1 MRLMEAAVRIFAE
14 RGFQATS
21 LRAVTQMAGTSVSA
35 ANYHFGSKAELL
47 RAALRDRAGAM
58 NDRRLALIAEL
69 EAAAG
74 SEPPAVETILDAYLR
89 PMVERLAAAQAMQP
103 EMGAMVRGLALR
115 LYVDPPEIVSE
126 IRREVFDP
134 VNRRFA
140 EVLARALPSGRP
152 AQLEFALEVT
162 LGAWIHFLI
171 ANVPQADSV
180 QRDPEASL
188 EQMVIFL
195 AAGIRA
201 VIATAGDEP
210 GEPS

>member
-1 MRLMEAAVRIFAE
+1 MF
-14 RGFQATS
+14 
-21 LRAVTQMAGTSVSA
+21 
-35 ANYHFGSKAELL
+35 
-47 RAALRDRAGAM
+47 
-58 NDRRLALIAEL
+58 
-69 EAAAG
+69 
-74 SEPPAVETILDAYLR
+74 
-89 PMVERLAAAQAMQP
+89 ERLVAAQAMQP

-140 EVLARALPSGRP
+140 EVLARALPAGRP

-162 LGAWIHFLI
+162 IGAWIHFLV
-171 ANVPQADSV
+171 ANVPQGDSV
-180 QRDPEASL
+180 QRDPEESL

-201 VIATAGDEP
+201 VIAAAGDEP

>member
-1 MRLMEAAVRIFAE
+1 M
-14 RGFQATS
+14 
-21 LRAVTQMAGTSVSA
+21 
-35 ANYHFGSKAELL
+35 
-47 RAALRDRAGAM
+47 
-58 NDRRLALIAEL
+58 
-69 EAAAG
+69 
-74 SEPPAVETILDAYLR
+74 ETILDAYLR
-89 PMVERLAAAQAMQP
+89 PIFERFAAAQAMQP
-103 EMGAMVRGLALR
+103 EMGSLVRGVALR

-140 EVLARALPSGRP
+140 EVLARALPAARP

-162 LGAWIHFLI
+162 IGAWIHFLV
-171 ANVPQADSV
+171 ANVPHAELV
-180 QRDPEASL
+180 RRDPEASL

-201 VIATAGDEP
+201 VIAAAGEGP